1 MSRTAALCALAVLL
15 ATGCGRHE
23 TTAPTAPVSTV
34 PELRVVHLDVR
45 VANSDGAVTLARI
58 QWEDEHGVLREVRNP
73 PNPWRRDVTRQVGE
87 RIRVLAEMEYE
98 GASWLAIQAYRDG
111 WYRAAEAEKVDGPN
125 RVTVELDERV
135 E

>member
-1 MSRTAALCALAVLL
+1 MFRRTATALLAVLL
-15 ATGCGRHE
+15 AAGCGRHE
-23 TTAPTAPVSTV
+23 TTAPTAPAPAV

-45 VANSDGAVTLARI
+45 VTNSEGAVTLARI

-73 PNPWRRDVTRQVGE
+73 PNPWRRDVVRAVGS
-87 RIRVLAEMEYE
+87 RIHVRAEMEYE
-98 GASWLAIQAYRDG
+98 SASWLAIQAYRDG
-111 WYRAAEAEKVDGPN
+111 WYRAAEAEKLDGPN